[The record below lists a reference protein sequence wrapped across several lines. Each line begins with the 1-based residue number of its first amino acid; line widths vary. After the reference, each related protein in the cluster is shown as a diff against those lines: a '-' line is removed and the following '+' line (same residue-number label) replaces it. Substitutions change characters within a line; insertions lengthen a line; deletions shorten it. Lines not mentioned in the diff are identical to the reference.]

1 MVAKMKAEYIK
12 IKPKTVLNVSSIVT
26 IHYYEF
32 GPSFVF
38 QGERH
43 DFWEM
48 VYVDK
53 GRVQIRRD
61 EETIVLEQGQV
72 VFHKPN
78 EFHSIQALGSAP
90 NIFVISFS
98 CYSEAMRY
106 FQRYQTQLDKTLK
119 GYLTAIIREAERTY
133 VIPKNDTELKKLVC
147 KEDAPLGGEQLIK
160 TYLEQ
165 LLLFLLRTITQ
176 TGKTGLNPQKDPE
189 KNPLV
194 QAILDYLGE
203 RVEETVRIE
212 DICEEFGYS
221 RSYLSRV
228 FQAETGDTLAAR
240 ATAMKVARAKQL
252 IRETNMNFAQISA
265 RLSFENPQYFS
276 RVFKRLTGMTPTE
289 FKNRAHV

>member
-1 MVAKMKAEYIK
+1 MKAEYIK
-12 IKPKTVLNVSSIVT
+12 IKPKTVVNVSGIVT

-38 QGERH
+38 QGESH

-61 EETIVLEQGQV
+61 QEQIVLEQGQV

-78 EFHSIQALGSAP
+78 EFHSVQALDSAP
-90 NIFVISFS
+90 NLFVVSFS
-98 CYSEAMRY
+98 CRSEAMAY
-106 FQRYQTQLDKTLK
+106 FEKYQTQLDRTLK
-119 GYLTAIIREAERTY
+119 SYVSAIIREAEQTY
-133 VIPKNDTELKKLVC
+133 IIPKNDTELKKLER
-147 KEDAPLGGEQLIK
+147 KENAPLGGEQLIK

-165 LLLFLLRTITQ
+165 LLLFLLRGMTRKEEPVLI
-176 TGKTGLNPQKDPE
+176 PQKEAE

-194 QAILDYLGE
+194 QAVLGYLAE

-212 DICEEFGYS
+212 GVCQEFGYS

-228 FQAETGDTLAAR
+228 FQAETGQTLAAC
-240 ATAMKVARAKQL
+240 ATRMKVAKAKQL
-252 IRETNMNFAQISA
+252 IRESDMNFAQISA

-276 RVFKRLTGMTPTE
+276 RVFKRCTGMTPTE

>member
-1 MVAKMKAEYIK
+1 MKAEYIK
-12 IKPKTVLNVSSIVT
+12 IKPKTVLNISGIVT

-38 QGERH
+38 QGESH

-61 EETIVLEQGQV
+61 QEKIVLEQGQV

-78 EFHSIQALGSAP
+78 EFHSIQALDSAP
-90 NIFVISFS
+90 NLFVVSFS
-98 CYSEAMRY
+98 CPSEAMTW
-106 FQRYQTQLDKTLK
+106 FERYQTQLDRTLK
-119 GYLTAIIREAERTY
+119 SYVTAIIREAEQTY
-133 VIPKNDTELKKLVC
+133 VIPKNDTELKKLIR
-147 KEDAPLGGEQLIK
+147 KENAPLGGEQLIK

-165 LLLFLLRTITQ
+165 LLLFLLRTITKKEAPVL
-176 TGKTGLNPQKDPE
+176 TPQKEPE

-194 QAILDYLGE
+194 QAVLGYLGE
-203 RVEETVRIE
+203 RVEEVVRIE
-212 DICEEFGYS
+212 DICVEFGYS

-228 FQAETGDTLAAR
+228 FQAETGQTLAAC
-240 ATAMKVARAKQL
+240 AMKMKVDRAKQL

-276 RVFKRLTGMTPTE
+276 RVFKRLTGMTPSE

>member
-1 MVAKMKAEYIK
+1 MKAEYIK
-12 IKPKTVLNVSSIVT
+12 IKPKTVLNISSIVT

-32 GPSFVF
+32 GQSFVF
-38 QGERH
+38 QGESH

-61 EETIVLEQGQV
+61 REQIVLEQGQV
-72 VFHKPN
+72 VFHRPN
-78 EFHSIQALGSAP
+78 EFHSIQALDSAP
-90 NIFVISFS
+90 NFFVVSFTCQS
-98 CYSEAMRY
+98 DAMAY
-106 FQRYQTQLDKTLK
+106 FERYQTQLDRTLK
-119 GYLTAIIREAERTY
+119 SYLSAIIREAEQTY
-133 VIPKNDTELKKLVC
+133 VIPKNDTELKKLER

-165 LLLFLLRTITQ
+165 LLLFLLRSITKKGE
-176 TGKTGLNPQKDPE
+176 TGVFPQKEPE

-194 QAILDYLGE
+194 QAILGYLGE

-212 DICEEFGYS
+212 DICAEFGYS

-228 FQAETGDTLAAR
+228 FQAETGETLAAC
-240 ATAMKVARAKQL
+240 AMAMKVDRAKRL
-252 IRETNMNFAQISA
+252 IRETDMNFSQISA

-276 RVFKRLTGMTPTE
+276 RVFKRHTGMTPSE

>member
-1 MVAKMKAEYIK
+1 MKAEYIK
-12 IKPKTVLNVSSIVT
+12 IKPKTVLNVSGIVT

-38 QGERH
+38 QGESH
-43 DFWEM
+43 NFWEM

-61 EETIVLEQGQV
+61 QESIVLEQGQV

-90 NIFVISFS
+90 NLFVVSFS
-98 CYSEAMRY
+98 CQSEAMVY
-106 FQRYQTQLDKTLK
+106 FERYQTQLDRNLK
-119 GYLTAIIREAERTY
+119 SYVAAIIREAEQTY
-133 VIPKNDTELKKLVC
+133 VIPKNDTELKKLIR
-147 KEDAPLGGEQLIK
+147 KENAPLGGEQLIK

-165 LLLFLLRTITQ
+165 LLLFLLRAITQ
-176 TGKTGLNPQKDPE
+176 REEPGLIPGKEPE

-194 QAILDYLGE
+194 QAILSFLAE
-203 RVEETVRIE
+203 RAEETVRIE
-212 DICEEFGYS
+212 DICAEFGYS

-228 FQAETGDTLAAR
+228 FQAETGQTLAAC
-240 ATAMKVARAKQL
+240 AMGMKVDRAKQL
-252 IRETNMNFAQISA
+252 IRETNMNFSQISA
-265 RLSFENPQYFS
+265 RLSFENPQYFA
-276 RVFKRLTGMTPTE
+276 RVFKRLTGMTPSE